1 MQSRDRLTV
10 LDADVTDPAAV
21 DAAVA
26 GGDAVLSVLGVPY
39 SPKPVSV
46 YSAGTANIIAAMTHH
61 GVRRLAVAGTAAL
74 DPGYR
79 STDSVIFTRL
89 MEPLFMRLPGKTVY
103 ADNARMEELIQASSL
118 DWTII
123 RACWLF
129 DSAATE
135 GYQVVEGSIRGM
147 FTARP
152 LGGVPACATSR
163 RPVRPQDG
171 RSSHPVRHP
180 QRSSADMARGDQES
194 EGLMCGAGRGKLRVN
209 SARWGRSTAISTG
222 QRRLPAGSKRCCT
235 AGVGM
240 FRYCASAWPPAR
252 RT

>member
-1 MQSRDRLTV
+1 VVFGANGRTGRWLSGQALDAGHEVVAVTRRPEQMQSRDRLTV
-10 LDADVTDPAAV
+10 LAADVTDPAAV

-103 ADNARMEELIQASSL
+103 ADNARMEERIQASSL
-118 DWTII
+118 DWTIV

-135 GYQVVEGSIRGM
+135 GYQVVEGSIHGM
-147 FTARP
+147 FTARGH
-152 LGGVPACATSR
+152 LAACLLAQLADDQYVRKTVGVVTPSGTPSIPRQIWREVIRNQKA
-163 RPVRPQDG
+163 
-171 RSSHPVRHP
+171 
-180 QRSSADMARGDQES
+180 
-194 EGLMCGAGRGKLRVN
+194 
-209 SARWGRSTAISTG
+209 
-222 QRRLPAGSKRCCT
+222 
-235 AGVGM
+235 
-240 FRYCASAWPPAR
+240 
-252 RT
+252 